1 MVETK
6 LAFIRVIEEHKK
18 GVHAREISRLLKT
31 GMPNI
36 LRYAKILQ
44 KEGVIVKEKD
54 ANLIKYKLKNNP
66 LTLAY
71 LAQVHANKFL
81 ALPKKVQLGIKD
93 FLSELTVKPLIVL
106 IFGSYAKG
114 NYTDHSDIDVMLI
127 FQELKEHEQI
137 ERTAKRINM
146 RTNIKISPV
155 YVTYNDFEKNFL
167 NKEHQF
173 SNEIRNNIILLEGI
187 NLYYSLLWRFLE

>member
-1 MVETK
+1 MEKK
-6 LAFIRVIEEHKK
+6 LEFIQRVDEHKQ
-18 GVHAREISRLLKT
+18 GIHVREISRLLKT

-44 KEGVIVKEKD
+44 KEGVITKERD
-54 ANLIKYKLKNNP
+54 ANLVKYKLKNNP

-71 LAQVHANKFL
+71 LAQVHTHKFL
-81 ALPKKVQLGIKD
+81 ALPKKIQLGVKD
-93 FLSELTVKPLIVL
+93 FLSELGVKPLMVL

-114 NYTDHSDIDVMLI
+114 NYTEHSDLDIILI
-127 FQELKEHEQI
+127 FQELKDHEQI
-137 ERTAKRINM
+137 EKTAKRISM

-155 YVTYNDFEKNFL
+155 YVPYNDFEKNFL

-173 SNEIRNNIILLEGI
+173 SNEIRDRVILIEGI
-187 NLYYSLLWRFLE
+187 NLYYALLWRFLR